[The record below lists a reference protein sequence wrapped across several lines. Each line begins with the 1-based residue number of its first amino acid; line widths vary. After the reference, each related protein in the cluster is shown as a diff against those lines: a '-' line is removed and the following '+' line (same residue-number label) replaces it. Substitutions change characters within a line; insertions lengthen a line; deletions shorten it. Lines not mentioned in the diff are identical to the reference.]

1 MYDIDFYEDEHGN
14 SEVKAFINDLREKSE
29 TSKDAKINFNKVIA
43 YIDMLEE
50 MGTRVGEPVTK
61 HLDGEIWELRPLSNR
76 ILYAYYDNDTF
87 VLLHH
92 FLKKT
97 QKTPKREID
106 KAKRE
111 IEDYKRRKG
120 KKMSTWKEFRKELN
134 ITEEEEKVIEM
145 EKELIRSMV
154 AIREE
159 QGMSQAELA
168 QKCNIKQP
176 TIARME
182 KDTHSPQIDSLLR
195 VLAPLGYTLQIVPMK
210 KA

>member
-1 MYDIDFYEDEHGN
+1 MYDIDFYEDERGN
-14 SEVKAFINDLREKSE
+14 SDVQDFIKELREKSE
-29 TSKDAKINFNKVIA
+29 TSKDAKINFNKVVA

-120 KKMSTWKEFRKELN
+120 
-134 ITEEEEKVIEM
+134 
-145 EKELIRSMV
+145 
-154 AIREE
+154 E
-159 QGMSQAELA
+159 Q
-168 QKCNIKQP
+168 
-176 TIARME
+176 
-182 KDTHSPQIDSLLR
+182 
-195 VLAPLGYTLQIVPMK
+195 
-210 KA
+210 